1 MLHTVR
7 DYFTIGGGREG
18 GKNKCHAR
26 GYELPLTQFFSPRN
40 PLVLKVFK
48 TFTKQLLSQTLYL
61 GIYQSA
67 SCKRFNFFI
76 MSHLVFLQP
85 FYFFYYFFL
94 SWHPARDASLFYYF
108 FSTHVYILLFA
119 CFLLCMT
126 IESVFIHLFIS
137 IFPDLFPSTLPTAL
151 R

>member
-7 DYFTIGGGREG
+7 DYFTIRGGREG

-67 SCKRFNFFI
+67 SCKRFNFFYYVTLCLFATI
-76 MSHLVFLQP
+76 LFL
-85 FYFFYYFFL
+85 FFFFFKL
-94 SWHPARDASLFYYF
+94 ASRKGCII
-108 FSTHVYILLFA
+108 ILLF
-119 CFLLCMT
+119 FLNTCLYITFCL
-126 IESVFIHLFIS
+126 LF
-137 IFPDLFPSTLPTAL
+137 AL
-151 R
+151 YDH